1 MSALTH
7 PVVVLGVLSTA
18 LALLIA
24 GVTWQQRA
32 TRGARTYTLLIVA
45 LAVWSALYVGQLL
58 VPTVAG
64 KRPWFV
70 ARHAMSP
77 LFAVGF
83 WVFAARYTDRHEL
96 LDRRLVAPII
106 AVGLVFV
113 ALILLNPGELY
124 WSALALDTMGP
135 LLLLELS
142 LGPLFW
148 LNCVYIFGV
157 VAAAHVIIVSAWKR
171 TFASYR
177 PQLLVMTGVGAIMF
191 VLTAL
196 FLTEQTS
203 LLPALNPW
211 PNVQLITYGAT
222 LAALP
227 IGWSY
232 VNDYLF
238 AIQPLA
244 RQAVIESMDDA
255 VYIVDSEGTI
265 RHTNP
270 PGNRLLG
277 RPPDADAPAEHV
289 SAAFDPRPTLLSCY
303 ERAIAGEPLG
313 DTILT
318 CEIDGEQ
325 RFYDIGVSTVT
336 NSIGEDTGAV
346 VVGRDIS
353 EERRQRGQLQVRT
366 AQLERQNERLDQFGQ
381 YVSHDLRNPIQVA
394 SGYVELAR
402 ETGDLSRLD
411 DIDRALR
418 RMNEMVE
425 DLRELT
431 AVDRDSLSVERVNVA
446 RAAHTAWAHVDT
458 DGATLR
464 VPDNDIILADED
476 YLLHVFENL
485 FRNSIEH
492 GRPDG
497 AAVDGTDAADAD
509 TALGDGSGF
518 TVTVGPLEN
527 GFFVADDGVG
537 IPEAD
542 RDSVLDH
549 GYSTTDGGTGLGMSI
564 VRTIADAHE
573 WSVSVTESDA
583 GGARF
588 EFRNVA
594 TPDD

>member
-32 TRGARTYTLLIVA
+32 TRGARTYTALMVT
-45 LAVWSALYVGQLL
+45 LAVWSTLYVGQLL
-58 VPTVAG
+58 VPTVEG
-64 KRPWFV
+64 KAPWFV

-77 LFAVGF
+77 LFAMGF
-83 WVFAARYTDRHEL
+83 WVFAAQYTDRREL
-96 LDRRLVAPII
+96 LEGRLLAPIV
-106 AVGLVFV
+106 AVGLGFV
-113 ALILLNPGELY
+113 ALVLSNPRELY
-124 WSALALDTMGP
+124 WSALSLAPRGD

-157 VAAAHVIIVSAWKR
+157 VAAAHVIIVAAWKR

-177 PQLLVMTGVGAIMF
+177 PQLLVMTVVGSIEF
-191 VLTAL
+191 GLSLLFLSEHTAL
-196 FLTEQTS
+196 
-203 LLPALNPW
+203 LPSLNPW

-232 VNDYLF
+232 VNDFLF
-238 AIQPLA
+238 DIQPLA
-244 RQAVIESMDDA
+244 RQAVVESMDDA
-255 VYIVDSEGTI
+255 VYVVDQEGTI
-265 RHTNP
+265 RYTNQ

-277 RPPDADAPAEHV
+277 RPPDADAPTEHV
-289 SAAFDPRPTLLSCY
+289 SEVFATRPTLLSCY
-303 ERAIAGEPLG
+303 ERSVAGAPIDD
-313 DTILT
+313 DTILA
-318 CEIDGEQ
+318 CDIAGEQ
-325 RFYDIGVSTVT
+325 RFYDIGVSTIA
-336 NSIGEDTGAV
+336 NSMGEAAGVV

-353 EERRQRGQLQVRT
+353 EERRQRGQLQVQT
-366 AQLERQNERLDQFGQ
+366 AKLERQNERLDQFGQ

-402 ETGDLSRLD
+402 ETEDLSRLD
-411 DIDRALR
+411 DIDRAIR
-418 RMNEMVE
+418 RMSEMVE
-425 DLRELT
+425 ELRELT
-431 AVDRDSLSVERVNVA
+431 AVDRDSLEPERVNVA

-458 DGATLR
+458 GDATLS
-464 VPDNDIILADED
+464 VPNNDIILADND

-492 GRPDG
+492 GRPDEPG
-497 AAVDGTDAADAD
+497 VAMGDGGTDH
-509 TALGDGSGF
+509 L
-518 TVTVGPLEN
+518 TVTVGPLDDG
-527 GFFVADDGVG
+527 GFFVEDDGVG

-542 RDSVLDH
+542 RDAVLDH
-549 GYSTTDGGTGLGMSI
+549 GYTTTDEGTGLGMSI

-573 WSVSVTESDA
+573 WSVAVTESES

-588 EFRNVA
+588 EFRNVDR
-594 TPDD
+594 PED

>member
-18 LALLIA
+18 LAILIA
-24 GVTWQQRA
+24 AVSWQQRA
-32 TRGARTYTLLIVA
+32 TRGARTYTLLMGA
-45 LAVWSALYVGQLL
+45 LAVWSMLYVGQLL
-58 VPTVAG
+58 VPTVAD

-77 LFAVGF
+77 LFTMAF
-83 WVFAARYTDRHEL
+83 WGFAARYTDRREL
-96 LDRRLVAPII
+96 LDRRLVAPIV

-124 WSALALDTMGP
+124 WSALALDPMGP
-135 LLLLELS
+135 LLLLELT

-148 LNCVYIFGV
+148 LNCLYIFGV
-157 VAAAHVIIVSAWKR
+157 VTAAHVAIVSTWKH

-196 FLTEQTS
+196 FLTDHAA
-203 LLPALNPW
+203 LLPGLNPW

-222 LAALP
+222 VVAIP

-232 VNDYLF
+232 LNGFLF
-238 AIQPLA
+238 DIQPLA

-265 RHTNP
+265 RYTNP

-277 RPPDADAPAEHV
+277 RPLDADAPSEHV
-289 SAAFDPRPTLLSCY
+289 SAAFDSRPTLLSCY
-303 ERAIAGEPLG
+303 ERATAGESLE

-318 CEIDGEQ
+318 CTIDGKQ

-336 NSIGEDTGAV
+336 DSLGEDTGAV

-353 EERRQRGQLQVRT
+353 EERRRRGQLQVRT
-366 AQLERQNERLDQFGQ
+366 ARLERQNERLDQFGQ

-431 AVDRDSLSVERVNVA
+431 TVDRDGLDVEQVNVA
-446 RAAHTAWAHVDT
+446 RAAHAAWAHVDT

-485 FRNSIEH
+485 FRNSTEH

-497 AAVDGTDAADAD
+497 AAADAD
-509 TALGDGSGF
+509 TTLGDGSGF
-518 TVTVGPLEN
+518 TVTVGTLED

-542 RDSVLDH
+542 RDAVLDH
-549 GYSTTDGGTGLGMSI
+549 GYTTTDGGTGLGMSI

-573 WSVSVTESDA
+573 WSVAVTESDA

-588 EFRNVA
+588 EFRNVT
-594 TPDD
+594 TPDE